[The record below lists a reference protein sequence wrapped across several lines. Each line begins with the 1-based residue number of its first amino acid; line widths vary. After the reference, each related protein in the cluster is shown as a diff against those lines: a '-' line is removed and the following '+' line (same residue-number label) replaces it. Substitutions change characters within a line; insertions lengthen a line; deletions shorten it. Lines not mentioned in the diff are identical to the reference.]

1 MIIAM
6 VQAETR
12 EQKEAQ
18 SSLPLKLLLFGF
30 FLIFVGMI
38 VLVVSALLSGD
49 GTVSTGTIIFVG
61 PIPIIVGTG
70 PYSFW
75 AIVLAAA
82 LTLVG
87 FLMFFWMRKR
97 VVTG

>member
-1 MIIAM
+1 M

-18 SSLPLKLLLFGF
+18 SRLPLKLFLFGF
-30 FLIFVGMI
+30 FLIFAGVI
-38 VLVVSALLSGD
+38 VLVVSALLGGD
-49 GTVSTGTIIFVG
+49 GTVSTGTLIFVG
-61 PIPIIVGTG
+61 PIPIILGSG

-87 FLMFFWMRKR
+87 FLVFFWIRRR